1 MLLYPLLQFAVF
13 WLYININTVVMTFQR
28 YSWMTQQY
36 RWVGFD
42 NYAILFREFAQDYS
56 VLRLAVRNSVIFFPW
71 NNFVLLP
78 ISIICAYI
86 LHKQVPL
93 HRAFRVIIF
102 LPSIISI
109 VVLKMV
115 FGFMFA

>member
-1 MLLYPLLQFAVF
+1 
-13 WLYININTVVMTFQR
+13 
-28 YSWMTQQY
+28 MTQQY

-78 ISIICAYI
+78 ITII
-86 LHKQVPL
+86 
-93 HRAFRVIIF
+93 
-102 LPSIISI
+102 
-109 VVLKMV
+109 
-115 FGFMFA
+115 